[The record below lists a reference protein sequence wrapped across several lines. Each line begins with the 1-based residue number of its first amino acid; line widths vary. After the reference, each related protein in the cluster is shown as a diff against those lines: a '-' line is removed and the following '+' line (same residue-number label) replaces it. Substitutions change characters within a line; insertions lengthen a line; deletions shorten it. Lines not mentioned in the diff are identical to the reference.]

1 MGIFDSIFDTI
12 GDAVDFVAEN
22 PIKSIAAVVVTVGTG
37 GLALAYAPAIAAAV
51 GTTGILGATATTG
64 TVISTLEGVAL
75 ANASLAALGGG
86 AVAVGGGGIAAG
98 TTAVAVAVAGTVTG
112 AVVSVGTVAATS

>member
-1 MGIFDSIFDTI
+1 MGIFNFVSKTI
-12 GDAVDFVAEN
+12 GNTIDFVAEN
-22 PIKSIAAVVVTVGTG
+22 PIKSLAAVGVTVATG

-98 TTAVAVAVAGTVTG
+98 TTAVAVAGTVTG